1 VQNAV
6 ARAMAEAAT
15 AEEALPRILAALGEG
30 LGFDLGAYWGAD
42 GDAHRLWLEADWS
55 APGVQGRERDESTA
69 SGEDSL
75 PTRAWTTGHV
85 VWVEEPAVVAVPVL
99 SGTTTLGVLE
109 LSSAEPRP
117 RDEQLIQVMVYLSQQ
132 IGQYLERKASEREA
146 EILKDQ
152 FFALVSHELRTP
164 LTSIIG
170 YLELVLEDDD
180 GLTDHHRRFLGVVD
194 RNARRLLR
202 LVGDLLFVAHVEA
215 GRLALEVGEVDLRTL
230 TREAVEAARPRAES
244 KELTL
249 EAAAQEVPAMAGDRD
264 RLAQVLDNLVSNAVK
279 FTPQGG
285 TVTVRLAAKDG
296 AALIDVRDTGVG
308 IPAAEQDRLFERFY
322 RASTATER
330 AIPGVGLGL
339 TIAKA
344 IVEAHEGTLEFDSI
358 EGAGTT
364 FRVRLPLRPP
374 PTGSPS
380 AERLRGGVS
389 L

>member
-1 VQNAV
+1 
-6 ARAMAEAAT
+6 
-15 AEEALPRILAALGEG
+15 
-30 LGFDLGAYWGAD
+30 
-42 GDAHRLWLEADWS
+42 
-55 APGVQGRERDESTA
+55 
-69 SGEDSL
+69 
-75 PTRAWTTGHV
+75 V
-85 VWVEEPAVVAVPVL
+85 VWVEDPAVVAVPVI

-109 LSSAEPRP
+109 LTSAEPRT
-117 RDEQLIQVMVYLSQQ
+117 RDDQLVQMMVYLSQQ

-170 YLELVLEDDD
+170 YLELVLEDDE

-230 TREAVEAARPRAES
+230 TTEAIEAARPRAEA
-244 KELTL
+244 KDLVL
-249 EAAAQEVPAMAGDRD
+249 EAVTQDVPLMAGDRD
-264 RLAQVLDNLVSNAVK
+264 RLAQVLDNLISNAVK
-279 FTPQGG
+279 FTPQDGS
-285 TVTVRLAAKDG
+285 VTVRLVTRDDE
-296 AALIDVRDTGVG
+296 ALIEVHDTGVG

-344 IVEAHEGTLEFDSI
+344 IVEAHGGTLDFDSV

-374 PTGSPS
+374 PTGAPES
-380 AERLRGGVS
+380 EQVRGGVS